1 MLIPDT
7 PEDLDSLD
15 ATIAHLQAL
24 GKPFLVDPIIEP
36 IGSGFAASLGRYL
49 EVRRRH
55 PEVEMLMGIGNLTEL
70 TEADSTGVTALLIGF
85 CQELGIRHV
94 LTTSVIEWA
103 RGAVREAAIA
113 AQLMHF
119 AVEQG
124 TPPKHVDGR
133 LVTVRD
139 DELRPYA
146 ESELRELHEQV
157 TDPNFRIFADADWIY
172 VFNAERF
179 VKGTDLNR
187 DLRRARGRR
196 GDARVLPGQG
206 ADEGD
211 DRARAAQELPAGVS
225 AGLGVHDVRRA
236 EARAREADGRARE
249 GRAVKKILIQLDTDE
264 HPSTFDAIVAHDADV
279 DVLLSHGNV
288 DPKAAKGLVQSAVFT
303 RGPKELSNTAVW
315 VGGSRVSDGEKVFEE
330 VQKAFFG
337 PFQVSVMIDSNGCN
351 TTAATAVALLAK
363 RLDLEGRKVAIV
375 GAGAVGLRAAT
386 LLRDEGCEVLI
397 VGIPS
402 SRFGGGE
409 YRRARGLT
417 TAEELDLPIAEPE
430 DDEALAKAVDGA
442 SLVLAAGPAGIEA
455 LPKSIWAKLDAAE
468 VLVDFNAA
476 EPLGIE
482 GSEAQDDFEEREG
495 KKVLGALAVGGPK
508 MKVHKACIRKLFESN
523 DLILDAEGVY
533 AVAKELG

>member
-1 MLIPDT
+1 M
-7 PEDLDSLD
+7 
-15 ATIAHLQAL
+15 
-24 GKPFLVDPIIEP
+24 
-36 IGSGFAASLGRYL
+36 
-49 EVRRRH
+49 
-55 PEVEMLMGIGNLTEL
+55 
-70 TEADSTGVTALLIGF
+70 
-85 CQELGIRHV
+85 
-94 LTTSVIEWA
+94 
-103 RGAVREAAIA
+103 
-113 AQLMHF
+113 
-119 AVEQG
+119 
-124 TPPKHVDGR
+124 
-133 LVTVRD
+133 
-139 DELRPYA
+139 
-146 ESELRELHEQV
+146 
-157 TDPNFRIFADADWIY
+157 
-172 VFNAERF
+172 
-179 VKGTDLNR
+179 
-187 DLRRARGRR
+187 
-196 GDARVLPGQG
+196 
-206 ADEGD
+206 
-211 DRARAAQELPAGVS
+211 
-225 AGLGVHDVRRA
+225 
-236 EARAREADGRARE
+236 
-249 GRAVKKILIQLDTDE
+249 KKILIQLDTDE